1 VRGARLNGIESFSFR
16 SKSRSDVGTS
26 SLIVSRRYATI
37 FVSFSDRGLK
47 PTATFMHR
55 SAIGSVF
62 IRVNP
67 PSDSFHLLLSTL
79 NFQLSTFQRYCPP
92 VPIVS
97 SDFIDALR
105 QIAGADGVISNADE
119 LLVYECDAFTM
130 EKNLPNVVVLPRSTE
145 QVVAVVKLCAR
156 EGMPIIP
163 RGAGTSLSGGVLPVE
178 GGVMIALTRM
188 NKVLSVDYENRRSL
202 VEAGC
207 VNAWITNAVK
217 ARGLYYA
224 PDPSSQS
231 ACTIGGNVAT
241 NSGGPHTLKYGVTTN
256 HVLGLD
262 LVLPDGEV
270 VWLGTTPDGGEDVD
284 GYDLRGAVIGSEG
297 MFGVVTR
304 VLVRLIRAPQ
314 TFKTMLGVFES
325 VDDASQTV
333 SEIIAAGIVPGA
345 IEMMDQLITQA
356 VEAAYRFGFPLDAG
370 AVLIVELDG
379 LAAGLDKQAERV
391 VEICRNNRAREVR
404 LAKSDEERA
413 ALWKCRKRAFGAIGR
428 LSPNYL
434 TEDGVV
440 PRSRLP
446 EVMRF
451 VAATSAKYR
460 LRIANVFHAG
470 DGNIHPLVLYDERDP
485 SEVERALAAGHEI
498 LEKCIEMGGSVS
510 GEHGIGVQKMD
521 FMAKQFTAD
530 DLDAM
535 KALRHVFDP
544 EMRCN
549 PHKMFPGSK
558 RCGDFLVKR
567 QAAV

>member
-1 VRGARLNGIESFSFR
+1 
-16 SKSRSDVGTS
+16 
-26 SLIVSRRYATI
+26 VS
-37 FVSFSDRGLK
+37 
-47 PTATFMHR
+47 TA
-55 SAIGSVF
+55 I
-62 IRVNP
+62 
-67 PSDSFHLLLSTL
+67 ST
-79 NFQLSTFQRYCPP
+79 
-92 VPIVS
+92 
-97 SDFIDALR
+97 DFIAELR
-105 QIAGADGVISNADE
+105 RVVGADGVISGRDE

-130 EKNLPNVVVLPRSTE
+130 EKNLPNLVVLPRSTE
-145 QVVAVVKLCAR
+145 QVVAVVKHCAAAR
-156 EGMPIIP
+156 VPIIP

-178 GGVMIALTRM
+178 GGVMITLTRM
-188 NKVLSVDYENRRSL
+188 NRIVSVDLENRRAL

-217 ARGLYYA
+217 SHGLLYA
-224 PDPSSQS
+224 PDPSSQP

-256 HVLGLD
+256 HVLGLE
-262 LVLPDGEV
+262 LVLPDGELI
-270 VWLGTTPDGGEDVD
+270 WLGATPDGGEDVE
-284 GYDLRGAVIGSEG
+284 GYDLRGVVIGSEG

-314 TFKTMLGVFES
+314 VYKTMLGVFES

-333 SEIIAAGIVPGA
+333 SDIIAAGIVPGA
-345 IEMMDQLITQA
+345 LEMMDQLITHA
-356 VEAAYRFGFPLDAG
+356 VEAAYQFGFPLDAG

-379 LAAGLDKQAERV
+379 LAAGMDRQAERV
-391 VEICRNNRAREVR
+391 LEICRKNRAREVR
-404 LAKSDEERA
+404 LAKSEEERA

-446 EVMRF
+446 EIMRF
-451 VAATSAKYR
+451 IRATSEKYG
-460 LRIANVFHAG
+460 LRIPNVFHAG

-485 SEVERALAAGHEI
+485 VQVEHALAAGHEI
-498 LEKCIEMGGSVS
+498 LERCVEMGGSVS
-510 GEHGIGVQKMD
+510 GEHGIGVQKID
-521 FMAKQFTAD
+521 FMARQFTAD

-535 KALRHVFDP
+535 RILREVFDP
-544 EMRCN
+544 DHRCN

-558 RCGDFLVKR
+558 RCGDFQIKK